1 MQISDMLAQ
10 YNRSSATGATATAPQ
25 QGVQQLVSAVREMT
39 VGNVFEGTVND
50 IKNGT
55 VSLGLANGQTIQA
68 RIATGVQLAVGQAM
82 FFQVKSNDGTTVEI
96 RPYTNGN
103 LNNPTLLKA
112 LDAAGIPAEPRMI
125 DMVNSMMEE
134 QMSIGRE
141 SLMDMARSISAYP
154 DADMKSLVLMHKLD
168 IPMTQEFIQQFEN
181 YKSDQAAI
189 TSQFDDVLESIGKLY
204 QNENL
209 SEAEAL
215 ELGSRIYQVLKQD
228 GSLDASAIVKEG
240 VQKGGWSP
248 VELQEGAL
256 LDGTSEFAAT
266 EIAGAEVGTI
276 EDAIAET
283 IEETLDDV
291 AVNPGEEAVSEE
303 NAAQAAEGNA
313 SSDTQGVQYYAKGS
327 VGALFTEGQ
336 MKEFS
341 NLLKEFP
348 QLAGSKLFTAEG
360 VLNGNLST
368 GAFLK
373 ELHQALDEIMGLTG
387 GSAKKLFSSKEYQKV
402 LEYEVKQ
409 QWTLKPEEVKGD
421 AIKHLYEKM
430 ENQMQKMQELVQE
443 SGQSNTSLAKAVSN
457 LQGNIE
463 FMNQINNAY
472 HYVQIPL
479 RMSNQNA
486 HGDLFVYT
494 NKSGVDR
501 PDGELSAFL
510 HLDMDNLGA
519 TDVSV
524 RMKDRKVHTNFYLE
538 DEKSYDLIE
547 EHMDELMH
555 RLQEKGYSC
564 TVQVENQSKKKNL
577 VEDFMQQEHP
587 SAGIL
592 HRYSFDMRA

>member
-55 VSLGLANGQTIQA
+55 VTLGLANGQTVQA
-68 RIATGVQLAVGQAM
+68 RIAAGVQLAVGQAM

-154 DADMKSLVLMHKLD
+154 DADIKSLVLMHKLD
-168 IPMTQEFIQQFEN
+168 IPMSEEFIQQFEN

-209 SEAEAL
+209 SETEAL
-215 ELGSRIYQVLKQD
+215 ELGSRIYQVLKQE

-240 VQKGGWSP
+240 VQKGSWSP
-248 VELQEGAL
+248 VELQEGAIQE
-256 LDGTSEFAAT
+256 GTSELAAT
-266 EIAGAEVGTI
+266 EITGTELAE
-276 EDAIAET
+276 AET
-283 IEETLDDV
+283 IEETLDGV
-291 AVNPGEEAVSEE
+291 AVNSGEEAASEE
-303 NAAQAAEGNA
+303 NAAQVSEEKT
-313 SSDTQGVQYYAKGS
+313 SSDAQGVQYYARGS

-336 MKEFS
+336 MKDFS

-360 VLNGNLST
+360 NLNGNLST

-387 GSAKKLFSSKEYQKV
+387 GSAKKLFSGKEYQKV
-402 LEYEVKQ
+402 LRSD
-409 QWTLKPEEVKGD
+409 KP
-421 AIKHLYEKM
+421 
-430 ENQMQKMQELVQE
+430 Q
-443 SGQSNTSLAKAVSN
+443 T
-457 LQGNIE
+457 
-463 FMNQINNAY
+463 
-472 HYVQIPL
+472 
-479 RMSNQNA
+479 R
-486 HGDLFVYT
+486 
-494 NKSGVDR
+494 
-501 PDGELSAFL
+501 
-510 HLDMDNLGA
+510 
-519 TDVSV
+519 
-524 RMKDRKVHTNFYLE
+524 
-538 DEKSYDLIE
+538 
-547 EHMDELMH
+547 
-555 RLQEKGYSC
+555 
-564 TVQVENQSKKKNL
+564 
-577 VEDFMQQEHP
+577 
-587 SAGIL
+587 
-592 HRYSFDMRA
+592 

>member
-55 VSLGLANGQTIQA
+55 VTLGLANGQAVQA
-68 RIATGVQLAVGQAM
+68 RIAAGVQLAVGQAM

-154 DADMKSLVLMHKLD
+154 DADIKSLVLMHKLD
-168 IPMTQEFIQQFEN
+168 IPMSEEFIRQFEN

-209 SEAEAL
+209 SETEAL

-240 VQKGGWSP
+240 AQKGSWSP
-248 VELQEGAL
+248 VELQEGAIL
-256 LDGTSEFAAT
+256 EGTSELAAT
-266 EIAGAEVGTI
+266 EITGTELAE
-276 EDAIAET
+276 AET
-283 IEETLDDV
+283 IEETLDGV
-291 AVNPGEEAVSEE
+291 AVNSGEEAASEE
-303 NAAQAAEGNA
+303 NAAQVSEEKT
-313 SSDTQGVQYYAKGS
+313 SSDAQGVQYYARGS

-336 MKEFS
+336 MKDFS

-360 VLNGNLST
+360 NLNGNLST

-387 GSAKKLFSSKEYQKV
+387 GSAKKLFSGKEYQKV

-409 QWTLKPEEVKGD
+409 QWTLKPEEIKGD
-421 AIKHLYEKM
+421 AVKHLYEKM

-547 EHMDELMH
+547 EHMAELMQ

-564 TVQVENQSKKKNL
+564 TVQVENQFRKKNL

>member
-55 VSLGLANGQTIQA
+55 VTLGLANGQNVQA
-68 RIATGVQLAVGQAM
+68 RIAAGVQLAVGQAM

-154 DADMKSLVLMHKLD
+154 DADIKSLVLMHKLD
-168 IPMTQEFIQQFEN
+168 IPMSEEFIQQFEN

-209 SEAEAL
+209 SETEAL
-215 ELGSRIYQVLKQD
+215 ELGSRIYQVLKQE

-240 VQKGGWSP
+240 AQKGSWSP
-248 VELQEGAL
+248 VELQEGAIL
-256 LDGTSEFAAT
+256 EGTSELAAT
-266 EIAGAEVGTI
+266 EITGTELAE
-276 EDAIAET
+276 AET
-283 IEETLDDV
+283 IEETLDGV
-291 AVNPGEEAVSEE
+291 AVNSGEEAASEE
-303 NAAQAAEGNA
+303 NAAQVSEEKT
-313 SSDTQGVQYYAKGS
+313 SSDAQGVQYYARGS
-327 VGALFTEGQ
+327 VGALFTEVQ
-336 MKEFS
+336 MKDFS

-360 VLNGNLST
+360 NLNGNLST

-387 GSAKKLFSSKEYQKV
+387 GSAKKLFSGKEYQKV

-409 QWTLKPEEVKGD
+409 QWTLKPEEIKGD
-421 AIKHLYEKM
+421 AVKHLYEKM
-430 ENQMQKMQELVQE
+430 EKQMQKMQELVQE

-547 EHMDELMH
+547 EHMAELMQ

-564 TVQVENQSKKKNL
+564 TVQVENQFRKKNL

>member
-55 VSLGLANGQTIQA
+55 VTLGLANGQTVQA
-68 RIATGVQLAVGQAM
+68 RIAAGVQLAVGQAM

-154 DADMKSLVLMHKLD
+154 DADIKSLVLMHKLD
-168 IPMTQEFIQQFEN
+168 IPMSEEFIQQFEN

-209 SEAEAL
+209 SETEAL
-215 ELGSRIYQVLKQD
+215 ELGSRIYQVLKQE

-240 VQKGGWSP
+240 AQKGGWSP
-248 VELQEGAL
+248 VELQEGAIL
-256 LDGTSEFAAT
+256 EGTSELAAT
-266 EIAGAEVGTI
+266 EITGTELAE
-276 EDAIAET
+276 AET
-283 IEETLDDV
+283 IEETLDGV
-291 AVNPGEEAVSEE
+291 AVNSGEEVASEE
-303 NAAQAAEGNA
+303 NAAQVSEEKT
-313 SSDTQGVQYYAKGS
+313 SSDAQGVQYYARGS

-336 MKEFS
+336 MKDFS

-360 VLNGNLST
+360 NLNGNLST

-387 GSAKKLFSSKEYQKV
+387 GSARKLFSGKEYQKV

-409 QWTLKPEEVKGD
+409 QWTLKPEEIKGD
-421 AIKHLYEKM
+421 AVKHLYEKM
-430 ENQMQKMQELVQE
+430 EKQMQKMQELVQE

-547 EHMDELMH
+547 EHMAELMQ

-564 TVQVENQSKKKNL
+564 TVQVENQFRKKNL

>member
-55 VSLGLANGQTIQA
+55 VTLGLANGQTVQA
-68 RIATGVQLAVGQAM
+68 RIAAGVQLAVGQAM

-154 DADMKSLVLMHKLD
+154 DADIKSLVLMHKLD
-168 IPMTQEFIQQFEN
+168 IPMSEEFIQQFEN

-209 SEAEAL
+209 SETEAL
-215 ELGSRIYQVLKQD
+215 ELGSRIYQVLKQE

-240 VQKGGWSP
+240 AQKGSWSP
-248 VELQEGAL
+248 VELQEGAIL
-256 LDGTSEFAAT
+256 EGTSELAAT
-266 EIAGAEVGTI
+266 EITGTELAE
-276 EDAIAET
+276 AET
-283 IEETLDDV
+283 IEETLDGV
-291 AVNPGEEAVSEE
+291 AVNSGEEAASEE
-303 NAAQAAEGNA
+303 NAAQVSEEKT
-313 SSDTQGVQYYAKGS
+313 SSDAQGVQYYARGS

-336 MKEFS
+336 MKDFS

-360 VLNGNLST
+360 NLNGNLST

-387 GSAKKLFSSKEYQKV
+387 GSAKKLFSGKEYQKV

-409 QWTLKPEEVKGD
+409 QWTLKPEEIKGD
-421 AIKHLYEKM
+421 AVKHLYEKM

-547 EHMDELMH
+547 AHMAELMQ

-564 TVQVENQSKKKNL
+564 TVQVENQFRKKNL

>member
-55 VSLGLANGQTIQA
+55 VTLGLANGQTVQA
-68 RIATGVQLAVGQAM
+68 RIAAGVQLAVGQAM

-154 DADMKSLVLMHKLD
+154 DADIKSLVLMHKLD
-168 IPMTQEFIQQFEN
+168 IPMSEEFIQQFEN

-209 SEAEAL
+209 SETEAL
-215 ELGSRIYQVLKQD
+215 ELGSRIYQVLKQE

-240 VQKGGWSP
+240 VQKGSWSP
-248 VELQEGAL
+248 VELQEGAML
-256 LDGTSEFAAT
+256 EGTSELAAT
-266 EIAGAEVGTI
+266 EITGTELAE
-276 EDAIAET
+276 AET
-283 IEETLDDV
+283 IEETLDGV
-291 AVNPGEEAVSEE
+291 AVNSGEEAASEE
-303 NAAQAAEGNA
+303 NAAQVSEEKT
-313 SSDTQGVQYYAKGS
+313 SSDAQSVQYYARGS

-336 MKEFS
+336 MKDFS

-360 VLNGNLST
+360 NLNGNLST

-387 GSAKKLFSSKEYQKV
+387 GSAKKLFSGKEYQKV

-409 QWTLKPEEVKGD
+409 QWTLKPEEIKGD
-421 AIKHLYEKM
+421 AVKHLYEKM

-547 EHMDELMH
+547 EHMAELMQ

-564 TVQVENQSKKKNL
+564 TVQVENQFRKKNL

>member
-55 VSLGLANGQTIQA
+55 VTLGLANGQTVQA
-68 RIATGVQLAVGQAM
+68 RIAAGVQLAVGQAM

-154 DADMKSLVLMHKLD
+154 DADIKSLVLMHKLD
-168 IPMTQEFIQQFEN
+168 IPMSEEFIQQFEN

-209 SEAEAL
+209 SETEAL
-215 ELGSRIYQVLKQD
+215 ELGSRIYQVLKQE

-240 VQKGGWSP
+240 VQKGSWSP
-248 VELQEGAL
+248 VELQEGAIL
-256 LDGTSEFAAT
+256 EGTSELAAT
-266 EIAGAEVGTI
+266 EITGTELAEV
-276 EDAIAET
+276 ET
-283 IEETLDDV
+283 IEETLDGV
-291 AVNPGEEAVSEE
+291 AVNSGEEAASEE
-303 NAAQAAEGNA
+303 NAAQVSEEKT
-313 SSDTQGVQYYAKGS
+313 SSDAQGVQYYARGS

-336 MKEFS
+336 MKDFS

-348 QLAGSKLFTAEG
+348 QLAGSKLFNAEG
-360 VLNGNLST
+360 NLNGNLST

-387 GSAKKLFSSKEYQKV
+387 GSAKKLFSGKEYQKV

-409 QWTLKPEEVKGD
+409 QWTLKPEEIKGD
-421 AIKHLYEKM
+421 AVKHLYEKM

-547 EHMDELMH
+547 EHMAELMQ

-564 TVQVENQSKKKNL
+564 TVQVENQFRKKNL

-587 SAGIL
+587 SVGIL

>member
-55 VSLGLANGQTIQA
+55 VTLGLANGQTVQA
-68 RIATGVQLAVGQAM
+68 RIAAGVQLAVGQAM

-154 DADMKSLVLMHKLD
+154 DADIKSLVLMHKLD
-168 IPMTQEFIQQFEN
+168 IPMSEEFIQQFEN

-209 SEAEAL
+209 SETEAL
-215 ELGSRIYQVLKQD
+215 ELGSRIYQVLKQE

-240 VQKGGWSP
+240 AQKGGWSP
-248 VELQEGAL
+248 VELQEGAIL
-256 LDGTSEFAAT
+256 EGTSELAAT
-266 EIAGAEVGTI
+266 EITGTELAEV
-276 EDAIAET
+276 ET
-283 IEETLDDV
+283 IEETLDGV
-291 AVNPGEEAVSEE
+291 AVNSGEEAASEE
-303 NAAQAAEGNA
+303 NAAQVSEEKT
-313 SSDTQGVQYYAKGS
+313 SSDAQGVQYYARGS

-336 MKEFS
+336 MKDFS

-360 VLNGNLST
+360 NLNGNLST

-387 GSAKKLFSSKEYQKV
+387 GSAKKLFSGKEYQKV

-409 QWTLKPEEVKGD
+409 QWTLKPEEIKGD
-421 AIKHLYEKM
+421 AVKHLYEKM

-547 EHMDELMH
+547 EHMAELMQ

-564 TVQVENQSKKKNL
+564 TVQVENQFRKKNL

>member
-55 VSLGLANGQTIQA
+55 VTLGLANGQTVQA
-68 RIATGVQLAVGQAM
+68 RIAAGVQLAVGQAM

-154 DADMKSLVLMHKLD
+154 DADIKSLVLMHKLD
-168 IPMTQEFIQQFEN
+168 IPMSEEFIQQFEN

-209 SEAEAL
+209 SETEAL
-215 ELGSRIYQVLKQD
+215 ELGSRIYQVLKQE

-240 VQKGGWSP
+240 VQKGSWSP
-248 VELQEGAL
+248 VELQEGAML
-256 LDGTSEFAAT
+256 EGTSELAAT
-266 EIAGAEVGTI
+266 EITGTELAE
-276 EDAIAET
+276 AET
-283 IEETLDDV
+283 IEETLDGV
-291 AVNPGEEAVSEE
+291 AVNSGEEAASEE
-303 NAAQAAEGNA
+303 NAAQVSEEKT
-313 SSDTQGVQYYAKGS
+313 SSDAQGVQYYARGS

-336 MKEFS
+336 MKDFS

-360 VLNGNLST
+360 NLNGNLST

-387 GSAKKLFSSKEYQKV
+387 GSAKKLFSGKEYQKV

-409 QWTLKPEEVKGD
+409 QWTLKPEEIKGD
-421 AIKHLYEKM
+421 AVKHLYEKM

-547 EHMDELMH
+547 EHMAELMQ

-564 TVQVENQSKKKNL
+564 TVQVENQFRKKNL

>member
-10 YNRSSATGATATAPQ
+10 YNRSSATGATATASQ

-55 VSLGLANGQTIQA
+55 VTLGLANGQTVQA
-68 RIATGVQLAVGQAM
+68 RIAAGVQLAVGQAM

-154 DADMKSLVLMHKLD
+154 DADIKSLVLMHKLD
-168 IPMTQEFIQQFEN
+168 IPMSEEFIQQFEN

-209 SEAEAL
+209 SETEAL
-215 ELGSRIYQVLKQD
+215 ELGSRIYQVLKQE

-240 VQKGGWSP
+240 VQKGSWSP
-248 VELQEGAL
+248 VELQEGGIL
-256 LDGTSEFAAT
+256 EGTSELAAT
-266 EIAGAEVGTI
+266 EITGTELAE
-276 EDAIAET
+276 AET
-283 IEETLDDV
+283 IEETLDGV
-291 AVNPGEEAVSEE
+291 AVNSGEEAASEE
-303 NAAQAAEGNA
+303 NAAQVSKEKT
-313 SSDTQGVQYYAKGS
+313 SSDAQGVQYYARGS

-336 MKEFS
+336 MKDFS

-360 VLNGNLST
+360 NLNGNLST

-387 GSAKKLFSSKEYQKV
+387 GSAKKLFSGKEYQKV

-409 QWTLKPEEVKGD
+409 QWTLKPEEIKGD
-421 AIKHLYEKM
+421 AVKHLYEKM

-547 EHMDELMH
+547 EHMAELMQ

-564 TVQVENQSKKKNL
+564 TVQVENQFRKKNL

>member
-55 VSLGLANGQTIQA
+55 VTLGLANGQTVQA
-68 RIATGVQLAVGQAM
+68 RIAAGVQLAVGQAM

-154 DADMKSLVLMHKLD
+154 DADIKSLVLMHKLD
-168 IPMTQEFIQQFEN
+168 IPMSEEFIQQFEN

-209 SEAEAL
+209 SETETL
-215 ELGSRIYQVLKQD
+215 ELGSRIYQVLKQE

-240 VQKGGWSP
+240 VQKGSWSP
-248 VELQEGAL
+248 VELQEGAIQE
-256 LDGTSEFAAT
+256 GTSELAAT
-266 EIAGAEVGTI
+266 EITGTELAE
-276 EDAIAET
+276 AET
-283 IEETLDDV
+283 IEEALDGV
-291 AVNPGEEAVSEE
+291 AVNSGEEAASEE
-303 NAAQAAEGNA
+303 NAAQVSEEKT
-313 SSDTQGVQYYAKGS
+313 SSDAQGVQYYARGS

-336 MKEFS
+336 MKDFS

-360 VLNGNLST
+360 NLNGNLST

-409 QWTLKPEEVKGD
+409 QWTLKPEEIKGD
-421 AIKHLYEKM
+421 AVKHLYEKM

-547 EHMDELMH
+547 EHMAELMQ

-564 TVQVENQSKKKNL
+564 TVQVENQFRKKNL

>member
-55 VSLGLANGQTIQA
+55 VTLGLANGQTVQA
-68 RIATGVQLAVGQAM
+68 RIAAGVQLAVGQAM

-154 DADMKSLVLMHKLD
+154 DADIKSLVLMHKLD
-168 IPMTQEFIQQFEN
+168 IPMSEEFIQQFEN

-209 SEAEAL
+209 SETEAL
-215 ELGSRIYQVLKQD
+215 ELGSRIYQVLKQE

-240 VQKGGWSP
+240 VQKGSWSP
-248 VELQEGAL
+248 VELQEGAIQE
-256 LDGTSEFAAT
+256 GTSELAAT
-266 EIAGAEVGTI
+266 EITGTELAE
-276 EDAIAET
+276 AET
-283 IEETLDDV
+283 IEETLDGV
-291 AVNPGEEAVSEE
+291 TVNSGEEAASEE
-303 NAAQAAEGNA
+303 NAAQVSKEKT
-313 SSDTQGVQYYAKGS
+313 SSDAQGVQYYARGS

-336 MKEFS
+336 MKDFS

-360 VLNGNLST
+360 NLNGNLST

-387 GSAKKLFSSKEYQKV
+387 GSAKKLFSGKEYQKV

-409 QWTLKPEEVKGD
+409 QWTLKPEEIKGD
-421 AIKHLYEKM
+421 AVKHLYEKM

-547 EHMDELMH
+547 EHMAELMQ

-564 TVQVENQSKKKNL
+564 MVQVENQFRKKNL

>member
-55 VSLGLANGQTIQA
+55 VTLGLANGQTVQA
-68 RIATGVQLAVGQAM
+68 RIAAGVQLAVGQAM

-154 DADMKSLVLMHKLD
+154 DADIKSLVLMHKLD
-168 IPMTQEFIQQFEN
+168 IPMSEEFIRQFEN
-181 YKSDQAAI
+181 YKSDQAVI

-209 SEAEAL
+209 SETEAL
-215 ELGSRIYQVLKQD
+215 ELGSRIYQVLKQE

-240 VQKGGWSP
+240 VQKGSWSP
-248 VELQEGAL
+248 VELQEGAIL
-256 LDGTSEFAAT
+256 EGTSELAAT
-266 EIAGAEVGTI
+266 EITGTELAE
-276 EDAIAET
+276 AET
-283 IEETLDDV
+283 IEETLDGV
-291 AVNPGEEAVSEE
+291 AVNSGEEAASEE
-303 NAAQAAEGNA
+303 NAAQVSEEKT
-313 SSDTQGVQYYAKGS
+313 SSDAQGVQYYARGS
-327 VGALFTEGQ
+327 VGALFTEVQ
-336 MKEFS
+336 MKDFS

-360 VLNGNLST
+360 NLNGNLST

-387 GSAKKLFSSKEYQKV
+387 GSAKRLFSGKEYQKV

-409 QWTLKPEEVKGD
+409 QWTLKPEEIKGD
-421 AIKHLYEKM
+421 AVKHLYEKV

-547 EHMDELMH
+547 EHMAELMQ

-564 TVQVENQSKKKNL
+564 TVQVENQFRKKNL

>member
-55 VSLGLANGQTIQA
+55 VTLGLANGQTVQA
-68 RIATGVQLAVGQAM
+68 RIAAGVQLAVGQAM

-154 DADMKSLVLMHKLD
+154 DADIKSLVLMHKLD
-168 IPMTQEFIQQFEN
+168 IPMSEEFIQQFEN

-209 SEAEAL
+209 SETEAL
-215 ELGSRIYQVLKQD
+215 ELGSRIYQVLKQE

-240 VQKGGWSP
+240 AQKGSWSP
-248 VELQEGAL
+248 VELQEGAIL
-256 LDGTSEFAAT
+256 EGTSELAAT
-266 EIAGAEVGTI
+266 EITGTELAE
-276 EDAIAET
+276 AET
-283 IEETLDDV
+283 IEETLDGV
-291 AVNPGEEAVSEE
+291 AVNSGEEAVSEE
-303 NAAQAAEGNA
+303 NAAQVSEEKT
-313 SSDTQGVQYYAKGS
+313 SSDAQGVQYYARGS

-336 MKEFS
+336 MKDFS

-360 VLNGNLST
+360 NLNGNLST

-387 GSAKKLFSSKEYQKV
+387 GSAKKLFSGKEYQKV

-409 QWTLKPEEVKGD
+409 QWTLKPEEIKGD
-421 AIKHLYEKM
+421 AVKHLYEKM

-547 EHMDELMH
+547 AHMAELMQ

-564 TVQVENQSKKKNL
+564 TVQVENQFRKKNL

>member
-55 VSLGLANGQTIQA
+55 VTLGLANGQTVQA
-68 RIATGVQLAVGQAM
+68 RIAAGVQLAVGQAM

-154 DADMKSLVLMHKLD
+154 DADIKSLVLMHKLD
-168 IPMTQEFIQQFEN
+168 IPMSEEFIQQFEN

-209 SEAEAL
+209 SETEAL
-215 ELGSRIYQVLKQD
+215 ELGSRIYQVLKQE

-240 VQKGGWSP
+240 AQKGGWSP
-248 VELQEGAL
+248 VELQEGAIL
-256 LDGTSEFAAT
+256 EGTSELAAT
-266 EIAGAEVGTI
+266 EITGTELAEV
-276 EDAIAET
+276 ET
-283 IEETLDDV
+283 IEETLDGV
-291 AVNPGEEAVSEE
+291 AVNSGEEAASEE
-303 NAAQAAEGNA
+303 NAAQISEEKT
-313 SSDTQGVQYYAKGS
+313 SSDAQGVQYYARGS

-336 MKEFS
+336 MKDFS

-360 VLNGNLST
+360 NLNGNLST

-387 GSAKKLFSSKEYQKV
+387 GSAKKLFSGKEYQKV

-409 QWTLKPEEVKGD
+409 QWTLKPEEIKGD
-421 AIKHLYEKM
+421 AVKHLYEKM

-463 FMNQINNAY
+463 FMNQISNAY

-547 EHMDELMH
+547 EHMAELMQ

-564 TVQVENQSKKKNL
+564 TVQVENQFRKKNL

>member
-55 VSLGLANGQTIQA
+55 VTLGLANGQTVQA
-68 RIATGVQLAVGQAM
+68 RIAAGVQLAVGQAM

-154 DADMKSLVLMHKLD
+154 DADIKSLVLMHKLD
-168 IPMTQEFIQQFEN
+168 IPMSEEFIQQFEN

-209 SEAEAL
+209 SETEAL

-248 VELQEGAL
+248 VELQEGAIL
-256 LDGTSEFAAT
+256 EGTSELAAT
-266 EIAGAEVGTI
+266 EITGTKLAE
-276 EDAIAET
+276 AET
-283 IEETLDDV
+283 IEETLDGV
-291 AVNPGEEAVSEE
+291 AVNSGEEAASEE
-303 NAAQAAEGNA
+303 NAAQVSEEKA
-313 SSDTQGVQYYAKGS
+313 SSDAQGVQYYARGS

-336 MKEFS
+336 MKDFS

-360 VLNGNLST
+360 NLNGNLST

-387 GSAKKLFSSKEYQKV
+387 GSAKKLFSGKEYQKV

-409 QWTLKPEEVKGD
+409 QWTLKPEEIKGD
-421 AIKHLYEKM
+421 AVKHLYEKM

-443 SGQSNTSLAKAVSN
+443 SGQSDTSLAKAVSN

-479 RMSNQNA
+479 RMSNQNT

-547 EHMDELMH
+547 EHMAELMQ

-564 TVQVENQSKKKNL
+564 TVQVENQFRKKNL

-587 SAGIL
+587 SVGIL

>member
-55 VSLGLANGQTIQA
+55 VTLGLANGQTVQA
-68 RIATGVQLAVGQAM
+68 RIAAGVQLAVGQAM

-154 DADMKSLVLMHKLD
+154 DADIKSLVLMHKLD
-168 IPMTQEFIQQFEN
+168 IPMSEEFIQQFEN

-209 SEAEAL
+209 SETEAL
-215 ELGSRIYQVLKQD
+215 ELGSRIYQVLKQE

-240 VQKGGWSP
+240 VQKGSWSP
-248 VELQEGAL
+248 VELQEGAIL
-256 LDGTSEFAAT
+256 EGTSELAAT
-266 EIAGAEVGTI
+266 EITGTELAE
-276 EDAIAET
+276 AET
-283 IEETLDDV
+283 IEETLDGV
-291 AVNPGEEAVSEE
+291 AVNSGEEAASEE
-303 NAAQAAEGNA
+303 NAAQVSEEKT
-313 SSDTQGVQYYAKGS
+313 SSDAQGVQYYARGS

-336 MKEFS
+336 MKDFS

-348 QLAGSKLFTAEG
+348 QLAGSKLFIAEG
-360 VLNGNLST
+360 NLNGNLST

-387 GSAKKLFSSKEYQKV
+387 GSAKKLFSGKEYQKV

-409 QWTLKPEEVKGD
+409 QWTLKPEEIKGD
-421 AIKHLYEKM
+421 AVKHLYEKM
-430 ENQMQKMQELVQE
+430 EKQMQKMQELVQE

-494 NKSGVDR
+494 NKSSVDR

-547 EHMDELMH
+547 EHMAELMQ

-564 TVQVENQSKKKNL
+564 TVQVENQFRKKNL

>member
-55 VSLGLANGQTIQA
+55 VTLGLANGQTVQA
-68 RIATGVQLAVGQAM
+68 RIAAGVQLAVGQAM

-154 DADMKSLVLMHKLD
+154 DADIKSLVLMHKLD
-168 IPMTQEFIQQFEN
+168 IPMSEEFIQQFEN

-209 SEAEAL
+209 SETEAL
-215 ELGSRIYQVLKQD
+215 ELGSRIYQVLKQE

-240 VQKGGWSP
+240 VQKGSWSP
-248 VELQEGAL
+248 VELQEGAIL
-256 LDGTSEFAAT
+256 EGTSELAAT
-266 EIAGAEVGTI
+266 EITGKELAE
-276 EDAIAET
+276 AET
-283 IEETLDDV
+283 IEETLDGV
-291 AVNPGEEAVSEE
+291 AVNSGEEAASEE
-303 NAAQAAEGNA
+303 NAAQVSEEKT
-313 SSDTQGVQYYAKGS
+313 SSDAQGVQYYARGS

-336 MKEFS
+336 MKDFS

-360 VLNGNLST
+360 NLNGNLST

-387 GSAKKLFSSKEYQKV
+387 GSAKKLFSGKEYQKV

-409 QWTLKPEEVKGD
+409 QWTLKPEEIKGD
-421 AIKHLYEKM
+421 AVRHLYEKI

-547 EHMDELMH
+547 EHMAELMQ

-564 TVQVENQSKKKNL
+564 TVQVENQFRKKNL

>member
-55 VSLGLANGQTIQA
+55 VTLGLANGQTVQA
-68 RIATGVQLAVGQAM
+68 RIAAGVQLAVGQAM

-154 DADMKSLVLMHKLD
+154 DADIKSLVLMHKFD
-168 IPMTQEFIQQFEN
+168 IPMSEEFIQQFEN

-209 SEAEAL
+209 SETEAL

-240 VQKGGWSP
+240 AQKGGWSP
-248 VELQEGAL
+248 VELQEGAIL
-256 LDGTSEFAAT
+256 EGTSELAAT
-266 EIAGAEVGTI
+266 EITGTELAE
-276 EDAIAET
+276 AET
-283 IEETLDDV
+283 IEETLDGV
-291 AVNPGEEAVSEE
+291 AVNSGEEAASEE
-303 NAAQAAEGNA
+303 NAAQASEEKT
-313 SSDTQGVQYYAKGS
+313 SSDAQGVQYYARGS

-336 MKEFS
+336 MKDFS

-360 VLNGNLST
+360 NLNGNLST

-387 GSAKKLFSSKEYQKV
+387 GSAKKLFSGKEYQKV

-409 QWTLKPEEVKGD
+409 QWTLKPEEIKGD
-421 AIKHLYEKM
+421 AVKHLYEKM

-547 EHMDELMH
+547 EHMAELMQ

-564 TVQVENQSKKKNL
+564 TVQVENQFRKKNL

>member
-55 VSLGLANGQTIQA
+55 VTLGLANGQTVQA
-68 RIATGVQLAVGQAM
+68 RIAAGVQLAVGQAM

-154 DADMKSLVLMHKLD
+154 DADIKSLVLMHKLD
-168 IPMTQEFIQQFEN
+168 IPMSEEFIRQFEN

-209 SEAEAL
+209 SETEAL
-215 ELGSRIYQVLKQD
+215 ELGSRIYQVLKQE

-240 VQKGGWSP
+240 VQKGSWSP
-248 VELQEGAL
+248 VELQEGAIL
-256 LDGTSEFAAT
+256 EGTSELAAT
-266 EIAGAEVGTI
+266 EITGTELAE
-276 EDAIAET
+276 AET
-283 IEETLDDV
+283 IEETLDGV
-291 AVNPGEEAVSEE
+291 AVNSGEEAASEE
-303 NAAQAAEGNA
+303 NAAQVSEEKT
-313 SSDTQGVQYYAKGS
+313 SSDAQGVQYYARGS

-336 MKEFS
+336 MKDFS

-360 VLNGNLST
+360 NLNGNLST

-387 GSAKKLFSSKEYQKV
+387 GSAKKLFSGKEYQKV

-409 QWTLKPEEVKGD
+409 QWTLKPEEIKGD
-421 AIKHLYEKM
+421 AVKHLYEKM
-430 ENQMQKMQELVQE
+430 EKQMQKMQELVQE

-547 EHMDELMH
+547 EHMAELMQ

-564 TVQVENQSKKKNL
+564 TVQVENQFRKKNL

>member
-55 VSLGLANGQTIQA
+55 VTLGLANGQTVQA
-68 RIATGVQLAVGQAM
+68 RIAAGVQLAVGQAM

-154 DADMKSLVLMHKLD
+154 DADIKSLVLMHKLD
-168 IPMTQEFIQQFEN
+168 IPMSEEFIQQFEN

-209 SEAEAL
+209 SETEAL
-215 ELGSRIYQVLKQD
+215 ELGSRIYQVLKQE

-240 VQKGGWSP
+240 VQKGSWSP
-248 VELQEGAL
+248 VELQEGAIL
-256 LDGTSEFAAT
+256 EGTTELAAT
-266 EIAGAEVGTI
+266 EIAGTELAE
-276 EDAIAET
+276 AET
-283 IEETLDDV
+283 IEETLDGV
-291 AVNPGEEAVSEE
+291 AVNSGEEAASEE
-303 NAAQAAEGNA
+303 NAVQVSEEKT
-313 SSDTQGVQYYAKGS
+313 SSDAQGVQYYARGS

-336 MKEFS
+336 MKDFS

-360 VLNGNLST
+360 NLNGNLST

-387 GSAKKLFSSKEYQKV
+387 GSAKKLFSGKEYQKV

-409 QWTLKPEEVKGD
+409 QWTLKPEEIKGD
-421 AIKHLYEKM
+421 AVKHLYEKM

-443 SGQSNTSLAKAVSN
+443 AGQSNTSLAKAVSN

-547 EHMDELMH
+547 EHMAELMQ

-564 TVQVENQSKKKNL
+564 TVQVENQFRKKNL

>member
-55 VSLGLANGQTIQA
+55 VTLGLANGQTVQA
-68 RIATGVQLAVGQAM
+68 RIAAGVQLAVGQAM

-154 DADMKSLVLMHKLD
+154 DADIKSLVLMHKLD
-168 IPMTQEFIQQFEN
+168 IPMSEEFIQQFEN

-209 SEAEAL
+209 SETEAL
-215 ELGSRIYQVLKQD
+215 ELGSRIYQVLKQE

-240 VQKGGWSP
+240 AQKGSWSP
-248 VELQEGAL
+248 VELQEGAIL
-256 LDGTSEFAAT
+256 EGTSELAAT
-266 EIAGAEVGTI
+266 EITGTELAE
-276 EDAIAET
+276 AET
-283 IEETLDDV
+283 IEETLDGV
-291 AVNPGEEAVSEE
+291 AVNSGEEAASEE
-303 NAAQAAEGNA
+303 NAAQVSEEKT
-313 SSDTQGVQYYAKGS
+313 SSDAQGVQYYARGS

-336 MKEFS
+336 MKDFS

-360 VLNGNLST
+360 NLNGNLST

-387 GSAKKLFSSKEYQKV
+387 GSAKKLFSGKEYQKV
-402 LEYEVKQ
+402 LEYEIKQ
-409 QWTLKPEEVKGD
+409 QWTLKPEEIKGD
-421 AIKHLYEKM
+421 AVKHLYEKM

-547 EHMDELMH
+547 EHMAELMQ

-564 TVQVENQSKKKNL
+564 TVQVENQFRKKNL

>member
-55 VSLGLANGQTIQA
+55 VTLGLANGQTVQA
-68 RIATGVQLAVGQAM
+68 RIAAGVQLAVGQAM

-154 DADMKSLVLMHKLD
+154 DADIKSLVLMHKLD
-168 IPMTQEFIQQFEN
+168 IPMSEEFIQQFEN

-209 SEAEAL
+209 SETEAL
-215 ELGSRIYQVLKQD
+215 ELGSRIYQVLKQE

-240 VQKGGWSP
+240 VQKGSWSP
-248 VELQEGAL
+248 VELQEGAIL
-256 LDGTSEFAAT
+256 EGTSELAAT
-266 EIAGAEVGTI
+266 EITGTELAE
-276 EDAIAET
+276 AET
-283 IEETLDDV
+283 IEETLDGV
-291 AVNPGEEAVSEE
+291 AVNSGEEAASEE
-303 NAAQAAEGNA
+303 NAAQVSEEKT
-313 SSDTQGVQYYAKGS
+313 SSDAQGVQYYARGS

-336 MKEFS
+336 MKDFS

-360 VLNGNLST
+360 NLNGNLST

-387 GSAKKLFSSKEYQKV
+387 GSAKKLFSGKEYQKV

-409 QWTLKPEEVKGD
+409 QWTLKPEEIKGD
-421 AIKHLYEKM
+421 AVKHLYEKM

-494 NKSGVDR
+494 NKSGGDR

-547 EHMDELMH
+547 EHMAELMQ

-564 TVQVENQSKKKNL
+564 TVQVENQFRKKNL

>member
-55 VSLGLANGQTIQA
+55 VTLGLANGQTVQA
-68 RIATGVQLAVGQAM
+68 RIAAGVQLAVGQAM

-154 DADMKSLVLMHKLD
+154 DADIKSLVLMHKLD
-168 IPMTQEFIQQFEN
+168 IPMSEEFIQQFEN

-209 SEAEAL
+209 SETEAL
-215 ELGSRIYQVLKQD
+215 ELGSRIYQVLKQE

-240 VQKGGWSP
+240 AQKGSWSP
-248 VELQEGAL
+248 VELQEGAIL
-256 LDGTSEFAAT
+256 EGTSELAAT
-266 EIAGAEVGTI
+266 EITGTELAE
-276 EDAIAET
+276 AET
-283 IEETLDDV
+283 IEETLDGV
-291 AVNPGEEAVSEE
+291 AVNSGEEAASEE
-303 NAAQAAEGNA
+303 NAAQVSEEKT
-313 SSDTQGVQYYAKGS
+313 SSDAQGVQYYARGS

-336 MKEFS
+336 MKDFS

-360 VLNGNLST
+360 NLNGNLST

-387 GSAKKLFSSKEYQKV
+387 GSAKKLFSGKEYQKV

-409 QWTLKPEEVKGD
+409 QWTLKPEEIKGD
-421 AIKHLYEKM
+421 AVKHLYEKM
-430 ENQMQKMQELVQE
+430 EKQMQKMQELVQE

-547 EHMDELMH
+547 EHMAELMQ

-564 TVQVENQSKKKNL
+564 TVQVENQFRKKNL

>member
-55 VSLGLANGQTIQA
+55 VTLGLANGQTVQA
-68 RIATGVQLAVGQAM
+68 RIAAGVQLAVGQAM

-154 DADMKSLVLMHKLD
+154 DADIKSLVLMHKLD
-168 IPMTQEFIQQFEN
+168 IPMSEEFIQQFEN

-209 SEAEAL
+209 SETEAL
-215 ELGSRIYQVLKQD
+215 ELGSRIYQVLKQE

-240 VQKGGWSP
+240 AQKGSWSP
-248 VELQEGAL
+248 VELQEGAIL
-256 LDGTSEFAAT
+256 EGTSELAAT
-266 EIAGAEVGTI
+266 EITGTELAE
-276 EDAIAET
+276 AET
-283 IEETLDDV
+283 IEETLDGV
-291 AVNPGEEAVSEE
+291 AVNSGEEAASEE
-303 NAAQAAEGNA
+303 NAAQVSEEKT
-313 SSDTQGVQYYAKGS
+313 SSDAQGVQYYARGS

-336 MKEFS
+336 MKDFS

-360 VLNGNLST
+360 NLNGNLST

-387 GSAKKLFSSKEYQKV
+387 GSAKKLFSGKEYQKV

-409 QWTLKPEEVKGD
+409 QWTLKPEEIKGD
-421 AIKHLYEKM
+421 AVKHLYEKM

-547 EHMDELMH
+547 EHMAELMQ

-564 TVQVENQSKKKNL
+564 TVQVENQFRKKNL

>member
-55 VSLGLANGQTIQA
+55 VTLGLANGQTVQA
-68 RIATGVQLAVGQAM
+68 RIAAGVQLAVGQAM

-154 DADMKSLVLMHKLD
+154 DADIKSLVLMHKLD
-168 IPMTQEFIQQFEN
+168 IPMSEEFIQQFEN

-209 SEAEAL
+209 SETEAL
-215 ELGSRIYQVLKQD
+215 ELGSRIYQVLKQE
-228 GSLDASAIVKEG
+228 GSLDASAIVKDG
-240 VQKGGWSP
+240 VQKGSWSP
-248 VELQEGAL
+248 VELQEGAIL
-256 LDGTSEFAAT
+256 EGTSELAAT
-266 EIAGAEVGTI
+266 EITGTELAE
-276 EDAIAET
+276 AET
-283 IEETLDDV
+283 IEETLDGV
-291 AVNPGEEAVSEE
+291 AVNSGEEVASEE
-303 NAAQAAEGNA
+303 NAAQVSEEKT
-313 SSDTQGVQYYAKGS
+313 SSDAQGVQYYARGS

-336 MKEFS
+336 MKDFS
-341 NLLKEFP
+341 NFLKEFP

-360 VLNGNLST
+360 NLNGNLST

-373 ELHQALDEIMGLTG
+373 ELHRALDEIMGLTG
-387 GSAKKLFSSKEYQKV
+387 GSAKKLFSGKEYQKV

-409 QWTLKPEEVKGD
+409 QWTLKPEEIKGD
-421 AIKHLYEKM
+421 AVKHLYEKM

-547 EHMDELMH
+547 EHMAELMQ

-564 TVQVENQSKKKNL
+564 TVQVENQFRKKNL

>member
-55 VSLGLANGQTIQA
+55 VTLGLANGQNVQA
-68 RIATGVQLAVGQAM
+68 RIAAGVQLAVGQAM

-154 DADMKSLVLMHKLD
+154 DADIKSLVLMHKLD
-168 IPMTQEFIQQFEN
+168 IPMSEEFIRQFEN

-209 SEAEAL
+209 SETEAL
-215 ELGSRIYQVLKQD
+215 ELGSRIYQVLKQE

-240 VQKGGWSP
+240 VQKGSWSP
-248 VELQEGAL
+248 VELQEGAIL
-256 LDGTSEFAAT
+256 EGTSELAAT
-266 EIAGAEVGTI
+266 EITGTELAE
-276 EDAIAET
+276 AET
-283 IEETLDDV
+283 IEETLDGV
-291 AVNPGEEAVSEE
+291 AVNSGEEAASEE
-303 NAAQAAEGNA
+303 NAAQVSEEKT
-313 SSDTQGVQYYAKGS
+313 SSDAQGVQYYARGS

-336 MKEFS
+336 MKDFS

-360 VLNGNLST
+360 NLNGNLST

-387 GSAKKLFSSKEYQKV
+387 GSAKKLFSGKEYQKV

-409 QWTLKPEEVKGD
+409 QWTLKPEEIKGD
-421 AIKHLYEKM
+421 AVKHLYEKM

-547 EHMDELMH
+547 EHMAELMQ

-564 TVQVENQSKKKNL
+564 TVQVENQFRKKNL

>member
-55 VSLGLANGQTIQA
+55 VTLGLANGQAVQA
-68 RIATGVQLAVGQAM
+68 RIAAGVQLAVGQAM

-154 DADMKSLVLMHKLD
+154 DADIKSLVLMHKLD
-168 IPMTQEFIQQFEN
+168 IPMSEEFIQQFEN

-209 SEAEAL
+209 SETEAL
-215 ELGSRIYQVLKQD
+215 ELGSRIYQVLKQE

-240 VQKGGWSP
+240 VQKGSWSP
-248 VELQEGAL
+248 VELQEGAIL
-256 LDGTSEFAAT
+256 EGTSELAAT
-266 EIAGAEVGTI
+266 EITGTELAE
-276 EDAIAET
+276 AET
-283 IEETLDDV
+283 IEETLDGV
-291 AVNPGEEAVSEE
+291 AVNSGEEAASEE
-303 NAAQAAEGNA
+303 NAAQVSEEKT
-313 SSDTQGVQYYAKGS
+313 SSDAQGVQYYARGS

-336 MKEFS
+336 MKDFS

-360 VLNGNLST
+360 NLNGNLST

-387 GSAKKLFSSKEYQKV
+387 GSAKKLFSGKEYQKV

-409 QWTLKPEEVKGD
+409 QWTLKPEEIKGD
-421 AIKHLYEKM
+421 AVKHLYEKM

-547 EHMDELMH
+547 EHMAELMQ

-564 TVQVENQSKKKNL
+564 TVQVENQFRKKNL

>member
-55 VSLGLANGQTIQA
+55 VTLGLANGQTVQA
-68 RIATGVQLAVGQAM
+68 RIAAGVQLAVGQAM

-154 DADMKSLVLMHKLD
+154 DADIKSLVLMHKLD
-168 IPMTQEFIQQFEN
+168 IPMSEEFIRQFEN

-209 SEAEAL
+209 SETEAL
-215 ELGSRIYQVLKQD
+215 ELGSRIYQVLKQE

-240 VQKGGWSP
+240 AQKSGWSP
-248 VELQEGAL
+248 VELQEGAIL
-256 LDGTSEFAAT
+256 EGTSELAAT
-266 EIAGAEVGTI
+266 EITGTELAE
-276 EDAIAET
+276 AET
-283 IEETLDDV
+283 IEETLDGV
-291 AVNPGEEAVSEE
+291 AVNPGEEAASEE
-303 NAAQAAEGNA
+303 NAAQVSEEKT

-336 MKEFS
+336 MKDFL

-360 VLNGNLST
+360 NLNGNLST

-387 GSAKKLFSSKEYQKV
+387 GSAKKLFSGKEYQKV

-409 QWTLKPEEVKGD
+409 QWTLKPEEIKGD
-421 AIKHLYEKM
+421 AVKHLYEKM

-547 EHMDELMH
+547 EHMAELMQ

-564 TVQVENQSKKKNL
+564 TVQVENQFRKKNL

>member
-55 VSLGLANGQTIQA
+55 VTLGLANGQTVQA
-68 RIATGVQLAVGQAM
+68 RIAAGVQLAVGQAM

-141 SLMDMARSISAYP
+141 SLMDMARSILAYP
-154 DADMKSLVLMHKLD
+154 DADIKSLVLMHKLD
-168 IPMTQEFIQQFEN
+168 IPMSEEFIQQFEN

-204 QNENL
+204 QNENP
-209 SEAEAL
+209 SETEAL
-215 ELGSRIYQVLKQD
+215 ELGSRIYQVLKQE

-240 VQKGGWSP
+240 VQKGSWSP
-248 VELQEGAL
+248 VELQEGAIQE
-256 LDGTSEFAAT
+256 GTSELAAT
-266 EIAGAEVGTI
+266 EITGTELAE
-276 EDAIAET
+276 AET
-283 IEETLDDV
+283 IEETLDGV
-291 AVNPGEEAVSEE
+291 AVNSGEEAASEE
-303 NAAQAAEGNA
+303 NAAQVSEEKT
-313 SSDTQGVQYYAKGS
+313 SSDAQGVQYYARGS

-336 MKEFS
+336 MKDFS

-360 VLNGNLST
+360 NLNGNLST

-409 QWTLKPEEVKGD
+409 QWTLKPEEIKGD
-421 AIKHLYEKM
+421 AVKHLYEKM
-430 ENQMQKMQELVQE
+430 ENQMQKMQELVKE

-547 EHMDELMH
+547 EHMAELMQ

-564 TVQVENQSKKKNL
+564 TVQVENQFRKKNL

>member
-10 YNRSSATGATATAPQ
+10 YNRSSATGATATASQ

-55 VSLGLANGQTIQA
+55 VTLGLANGQTVQA
-68 RIATGVQLAVGQAM
+68 RIAAGVQLAVGQAM

-154 DADMKSLVLMHKLD
+154 DADIKSLVLMHKLD
-168 IPMTQEFIQQFEN
+168 IPMSEEFIQQFEN

-209 SEAEAL
+209 SETEAL
-215 ELGSRIYQVLKQD
+215 ELGSRIYQVLKQE

-248 VELQEGAL
+248 VELQEGAIL
-256 LDGTSEFAAT
+256 EGTSELAAT
-266 EIAGAEVGTI
+266 EITGTKLAE
-276 EDAIAET
+276 AET
-283 IEETLDDV
+283 IEETLDGV
-291 AVNPGEEAVSEE
+291 AVNSGEEAASEE
-303 NAAQAAEGNA
+303 NAAQVSKEKT
-313 SSDTQGVQYYAKGS
+313 SSDAQGVQYYARGS

-336 MKEFS
+336 MKDFS

-360 VLNGNLST
+360 NLNGNLST

-387 GSAKKLFSSKEYQKV
+387 GSAKKLFSGKEYQKV

-409 QWTLKPEEVKGD
+409 QWTLKPEEIKGD
-421 AIKHLYEKM
+421 AVKHLYEKM

-547 EHMDELMH
+547 EHMAELMQ

-564 TVQVENQSKKKNL
+564 TVQVENQFRKKNL

>member
-55 VSLGLANGQTIQA
+55 VTLGLANGQTVQA
-68 RIATGVQLAVGQAM
+68 RIAAGVQLAVGQAM

-154 DADMKSLVLMHKLD
+154 DADIKSLVLMHKLD
-168 IPMTQEFIQQFEN
+168 IPMSEEFIQQFEN

-209 SEAEAL
+209 SETEAL
-215 ELGSRIYQVLKQD
+215 ELGSRIYQVLKQE

-240 VQKGGWSP
+240 VQKGSWSP
-248 VELQEGAL
+248 VELQEGAIQE
-256 LDGTSEFAAT
+256 GTSELAAT
-266 EIAGAEVGTI
+266 EITGTELAE
-276 EDAIAET
+276 AET
-283 IEETLDDV
+283 IEETLDGV
-291 AVNPGEEAVSEE
+291 TVNSGEEAASEE
-303 NAAQAAEGNA
+303 NAAQVSKEKT
-313 SSDTQGVQYYAKGS
+313 SSDAQGVQYYARGS

-336 MKEFS
+336 MKDFS

-360 VLNGNLST
+360 NLNGNLST

-387 GSAKKLFSSKEYQKV
+387 GSAKKLFSGKEYQKV

-409 QWTLKPEEVKGD
+409 QWTLKPEEIKGD
-421 AIKHLYEKM
+421 AVKHLYEKM

-547 EHMDELMH
+547 EHMAELMQ

-564 TVQVENQSKKKNL
+564 TVQVENQFRKKNL

>member
-55 VSLGLANGQTIQA
+55 VTLGLANGQTVQA
-68 RIATGVQLAVGQAM
+68 RIAAGVQLAVGQAM

-154 DADMKSLVLMHKLD
+154 DADIKSLVLMHKLD
-168 IPMTQEFIQQFEN
+168 IPMSEEFIRQFEN

-209 SEAEAL
+209 SETEAL
-215 ELGSRIYQVLKQD
+215 ELGSRIYQVLKQE

-240 VQKGGWSP
+240 VQKGSWSP
-248 VELQEGAL
+248 VELQEGAIL
-256 LDGTSEFAAT
+256 EGTSELAAT
-266 EIAGAEVGTI
+266 EITGTELAE
-276 EDAIAET
+276 AET
-283 IEETLDDV
+283 IEETLDGV
-291 AVNPGEEAVSEE
+291 AVNSGEEAASEE
-303 NAAQAAEGNA
+303 NAAQVPEEKT
-313 SSDTQGVQYYAKGS
+313 SSDAQGVQYYARGS

-336 MKEFS
+336 MKDFS

-360 VLNGNLST
+360 NLNGNLST

-387 GSAKKLFSSKEYQKV
+387 GSAKKLFSGKEYQKV

-409 QWTLKPEEVKGD
+409 QWTLKPEEIKGD
-421 AIKHLYEKM
+421 AVKHLYEKM

-547 EHMDELMH
+547 EHMAELMQ

-564 TVQVENQSKKKNL
+564 TVQVENQFRKKNL

>member
-55 VSLGLANGQTIQA
+55 VTLGLANGQNVQA
-68 RIATGVQLAVGQAM
+68 RIAAGVQLAVGQAM

-154 DADMKSLVLMHKLD
+154 DADIKSLVLMHKLD
-168 IPMTQEFIQQFEN
+168 IPMSEEFIRQFEN

-209 SEAEAL
+209 SETEAL
-215 ELGSRIYQVLKQD
+215 ELGSRIYQVLKQE

-240 VQKGGWSP
+240 VQKGSWSP
-248 VELQEGAL
+248 VELQEGAIQE
-256 LDGTSEFAAT
+256 GTSELAAT
-266 EIAGAEVGTI
+266 EITGTELAE
-276 EDAIAET
+276 AET
-283 IEETLDDV
+283 IEETLDGV
-291 AVNPGEEAVSEE
+291 AVNSGEEAASEE
-303 NAAQAAEGNA
+303 NAAQVSEEKT
-313 SSDTQGVQYYAKGS
+313 SSDAQGVQYYARGS

-336 MKEFS
+336 MKDFS

-360 VLNGNLST
+360 NLNGNLST

-387 GSAKKLFSSKEYQKV
+387 GSAKKLFSGKEYQKV

-409 QWTLKPEEVKGD
+409 QWTLKPEEIKGD
-421 AIKHLYEKM
+421 AVKHLYEKM

-547 EHMDELMH
+547 EHMAELMQ

-564 TVQVENQSKKKNL
+564 TVQVENQFRKKNL

>member
-55 VSLGLANGQTIQA
+55 VTLGLANGQTVQA
-68 RIATGVQLAVGQAM
+68 RIAAGVQLAVGQAM

-154 DADMKSLVLMHKLD
+154 DADIKSLVLMHKLD
-168 IPMTQEFIQQFEN
+168 IPMSEEFIRQFEN

-209 SEAEAL
+209 SETEAL

-248 VELQEGAL
+248 VELQEGAIL
-256 LDGTSEFAAT
+256 EGTSELAAT
-266 EIAGAEVGTI
+266 EITGTKLAE
-276 EDAIAET
+276 AET
-283 IEETLDDV
+283 IEETLDGV
-291 AVNPGEEAVSEE
+291 AVNSGEEAASEE
-303 NAAQAAEGNA
+303 NAAQVSEEKT
-313 SSDTQGVQYYAKGS
+313 SSDAQGVQYYARGS
-327 VGALFTEGQ
+327 VGALFTEVQ
-336 MKEFS
+336 MKDFS

-360 VLNGNLST
+360 NLNGNLST

-387 GSAKKLFSSKEYQKV
+387 GSAKKLFSGKEYQKV

-409 QWTLKPEEVKGD
+409 QWTLKPEEIKGD
-421 AIKHLYEKM
+421 AVKHLYEKM

-547 EHMDELMH
+547 EHMAELMQ

-564 TVQVENQSKKKNL
+564 TVQVENQFRKKNL

>member
-55 VSLGLANGQTIQA
+55 VTLGLANGQTVQA
-68 RIATGVQLAVGQAM
+68 RIAAGVQLAVGQAM

-154 DADMKSLVLMHKLD
+154 DADIKSLVLMHKLD
-168 IPMTQEFIQQFEN
+168 IPMSEEFIQQFEN

-209 SEAEAL
+209 SETEAL
-215 ELGSRIYQVLKQD
+215 ELGSRIYQVLKQE

-240 VQKGGWSP
+240 VQKGSWSP
-248 VELQEGAL
+248 VELQEGAIL
-256 LDGTSEFAAT
+256 EGTSELAAT
-266 EIAGAEVGTI
+266 EITGTELAE
-276 EDAIAET
+276 AET
-283 IEETLDDV
+283 IEETLDGV
-291 AVNPGEEAVSEE
+291 AVNSGEEAASEE
-303 NAAQAAEGNA
+303 NAAQVSEEKA
-313 SSDTQGVQYYAKGS
+313 SSDAQGVQYYARGS

-336 MKEFS
+336 MKDFS

-348 QLAGSKLFTAEG
+348 QLAGSKLFTVEG
-360 VLNGNLST
+360 NFNGNLST

-387 GSAKKLFSSKEYQKV
+387 GSAKKLFSGKEYQKV

-409 QWTLKPEEVKGD
+409 QWTLKPEEIKGD
-421 AIKHLYEKM
+421 AVKHLYEKM

-494 NKSGVDR
+494 NKSGVNR

-524 RMKDRKVHTNFYLE
+524 RMKDRNVHTNFYLE

-547 EHMDELMH
+547 EHMAELMQ
-555 RLQEKGYSC
+555 RLQEKGYFC
-564 TVQVENQSKKKNL
+564 TVQVENQFRKKNL

>member
-1 MQISDMLAQ
+1 
-10 YNRSSATGATATAPQ
+10 
-25 QGVQQLVSAVREMT
+25 
-39 VGNVFEGTVND
+39 
-50 IKNGT
+50 
-55 VSLGLANGQTIQA
+55 
-68 RIATGVQLAVGQAM
+68 
-82 FFQVKSNDGTTVEI
+82 
-96 RPYTNGN
+96 
-103 LNNPTLLKA
+103 
-112 LDAAGIPAEPRMI
+112 
-125 DMVNSMMEE
+125 
-134 QMSIGRE
+134 
-141 SLMDMARSISAYP
+141 
-154 DADMKSLVLMHKLD
+154 MKD
-168 IPMTQEFIQQFEN
+168 
-181 YKSDQAAI
+181 
-189 TSQFDDVLESIGKLY
+189 
-204 QNENL
+204 
-209 SEAEAL
+209 
-215 ELGSRIYQVLKQD
+215 
-228 GSLDASAIVKEG
+228 
-240 VQKGGWSP
+240 
-248 VELQEGAL
+248 
-256 LDGTSEFAAT
+256 
-266 EIAGAEVGTI
+266 
-276 EDAIAET
+276 
-283 IEETLDDV
+283 
-291 AVNPGEEAVSEE
+291 
-303 NAAQAAEGNA
+303 
-313 SSDTQGVQYYAKGS
+313 
-327 VGALFTEGQ
+327 
-336 MKEFS
+336 FS

-360 VLNGNLST
+360 NLNGNLST

-387 GSAKKLFSSKEYQKV
+387 GSAKKLFSGKEYQKV

-409 QWTLKPEEVKGD
+409 QWTLKPEEIKGD
-421 AIKHLYEKM
+421 AVKHLYEKM

-547 EHMDELMH
+547 EHMAELMQ

-564 TVQVENQSKKKNL
+564 TVQVENQSGKKNL

-587 SAGIL
+587 SVGIL

>member
-50 IKNGT
+50 IKNGAVT
-55 VSLGLANGQTIQA
+55 LGLANGQTVQA
-68 RIATGVQLAVGQAM
+68 RIAAGVQLAVGQAM

-154 DADMKSLVLMHKLD
+154 DADIKSLVLMHKLD
-168 IPMTQEFIQQFEN
+168 IPMSEEFIQQFEN

-209 SEAEAL
+209 SETEAL

-248 VELQEGAL
+248 VELQEGAIL
-256 LDGTSEFAAT
+256 EGTSELAAT
-266 EIAGAEVGTI
+266 EITGTKLAE
-276 EDAIAET
+276 AET
-283 IEETLDDV
+283 IEETLDGV
-291 AVNPGEEAVSEE
+291 AVNSGEEAASEE
-303 NAAQAAEGNA
+303 NAAQVSEEKA
-313 SSDTQGVQYYAKGS
+313 SSDAQGVQYYARGS

-336 MKEFS
+336 MKDFS

-360 VLNGNLST
+360 NLNGNLST

-387 GSAKKLFSSKEYQKV
+387 GSAKKLFSGKEYQKV

-409 QWTLKPEEVKGD
+409 QWTLKPEEIKGD
-421 AIKHLYEKM
+421 AVKHLYEKM

-547 EHMDELMH
+547 EHMAELMQ

-564 TVQVENQSKKKNL
+564 TVQVENQFRKKNL

>member
-55 VSLGLANGQTIQA
+55 VTLGLANGQTVQA
-68 RIATGVQLAVGQAM
+68 RIAAGVQLAVGQAM

-154 DADMKSLVLMHKLD
+154 DADIKSLVLMHKLD
-168 IPMTQEFIQQFEN
+168 IPMSEEFIQQFEN

-209 SEAEAL
+209 SETEAL
-215 ELGSRIYQVLKQD
+215 ELGSRIYQVLKQE

-240 VQKGGWSP
+240 VQKGSWSP
-248 VELQEGAL
+248 VELQEGAIL
-256 LDGTSEFAAT
+256 EGTSELAAT
-266 EIAGAEVGTI
+266 EITGEELAE
-276 EDAIAET
+276 AET
-283 IEETLDDV
+283 IEETLDGV
-291 AVNPGEEAVSEE
+291 AVNSGEEAVSEE
-303 NAAQAAEGNA
+303 NAAQVSEEKT
-313 SSDTQGVQYYAKGS
+313 SSDAQGVQYYARGS

-336 MKEFS
+336 MKDFS

-360 VLNGNLST
+360 NLNGNLST

-387 GSAKKLFSSKEYQKV
+387 GSAKKLFSGKEYQKV

-409 QWTLKPEEVKGD
+409 QWTLKPEEIKGD
-421 AIKHLYEKM
+421 AVKHLYEKM

-547 EHMDELMH
+547 EHMAELMQ

-564 TVQVENQSKKKNL
+564 TVQVENQFRKKNL